1 MGMSVKKTRLLSFI
15 FHMILFSSIIN
26 AACIPAA
33 LTGNVDQN
41 FTCTGNIIA
50 WQYFYG
56 GSDKV
61 ALNSVTGNTVYWL
74 DDANHGSVIDGSD
87 TFIVHDSIFNWV
99 FGFGGD
105 DRFEIYD
112 SNFSNAYAD
121 TNPNWVD
128 QRGNDTIY
136 IENSVSNGWILGGND
151 SDMITIKDS
160 RVSFIAAGYSDIL
173 SDIPGYIDYTPYD
186 GNDTIILDNVDFG
199 EPNYYYT
206 TRPGAVEGGK
216 DDDLIVFKNGGSAYG
231 VTAGHGSDRIVVEDD
246 MLFNACTFTNDRG
259 NPVACGI
266 YGDEPYES
274 EPNATTIAQHG
285 DDEIIINA
293 GDLSGIVV
301 NGGHGSDV
309 VSIAAPVQLLDTNLS
324 GGDDRSI
331 ADGFVDRLVF
341 DGWIGDLNGSQLQN
355 WETIVFDNVSEITF
369 LDDNLTVGYE
379 TGSDPVTDLPYGLV
393 LQHDAS
399 LNVSYD
405 LKIDGNLYN
414 RAVLD
419 LQKDGNLPQ
428 TVLSV
433 ENNYDGDN
441 GRILLDTVLNDAST
455 SVSDVLLVK
464 GNTSGKTILSIHNVN
479 GSGGQTPTG
488 NNEGILIVE
497 VEGASNG
504 EFSLEFDLR
513 VGDYYYELVKGS
525 NGNWYLQSH
534 KILPSKILSIPLEDA
549 INALDSHLTV
559 NSYSAHS
566 GQLPG
571 PGTDTTC
578 SGPFTYELFE
588 DVKHGELTL
597 DPVTGSYTYVP
608 QADYYGADSFSYQL
622 ISDQCSKES
631 NVATVTILV
640 DCTTSQ
646 SSDNGGIFGLIYIL
660 MMLFFSL
667 SIGAYFVHKDE
678 RRNQWQ

>member
-1 MGMSVKKTRLLSFI
+1 MVMYVKKIRLLFFI
-15 FHMILFSSIIN
+15 FHIILFSSILN
-26 AACIPAA
+26 AACSPSG
-33 LTGNVDQN
+33 TGGDDNVVCSGIVN
-41 FTCTGNIIA
+41 G
-50 WQYFYG
+50 WQEFYG
-56 GSDKV
+56 GSDNV
-61 ALNSVTGNTVYWL
+61 ELNNVTGAAVFWL
-74 DDANHGSVIDGSD
+74 DEKNSGNPVTDGND
-87 TFIVHDSIFNWV
+87 IFIAHNSTFNWV

-105 DRFEIYD
+105 ERIEVYD
-112 SNFSNAYAD
+112 SNFSNVYAD

-160 RVSFIAAGYSDIL
+160 RVSFVAAGYSDIL
-173 SDIPGYIDYTPYD
+173 SDLPGFIDYTPYD

-231 VTAGHGSDRIVVEDD
+231 VTGGHGNDRIVIEDD

-259 NPVACGI
+259 NAVACGI

-285 DDEIIINA
+285 DDEIMINA
-293 GDLSGIVV
+293 GDLSAIVI

-309 VSIAAPVQLLDTNLS
+309 VRIAAPVQLSDTNLS

-369 LDDNLTVGYE
+369 LDDNITVGSDP
-379 TGSDPVTDLPYGLV
+379 GSDPVTHLPYGLV
-393 LQHDAS
+393 LQNDAT
-399 LNVSYD
+399 LNVLHD

-419 LQKDGNLPQ
+419 LQRDGNLPQ
-428 TVLSV
+428 TVLTV
-433 ENNYDGDN
+433 ENKYDGDN
-441 GRILLDTVLNDAST
+441 GEILLDTVLNDAAT
-455 SVSDVLLVK
+455 SLSDVLLIK
-464 GNTSGKTILSIHNVN
+464 GDTSGKTILSIHNVN
-479 GSGGQTPTG
+479 GLGGQTPTG
-488 NNEGILIVE
+488 DNEGILIVE
-497 VEGASNG
+497 VRGASNG
-504 EFSLEFDLR
+504 EFSLESDLHA
-513 VGDYYYELVKGS
+513 GDYFYGLVKGS
-525 NGNWYLQSH
+525 TGNWYLQSH
-534 KILPSKILSIPLEDA
+534 KTPPLPPEDA

-566 GQLPG
+566 GLLPG
-571 PGTDTTC
+571 PGADTTC
-578 SGPFTYELFE
+578 PGPFTYELLE
-588 DVKHGELTL
+588 NVKHGEFTL

-608 QADYYGADSFSYQL
+608 QADYYGADSFDYQI
-622 ISDQCSKES
+622 ISDHCSKES

-640 DCTTSQ
+640 DCTSSQ
-646 SSDNGGIFGLIYIL
+646 SSDSGSIFGFMHIL
-660 MMLFFSL
+660 MMLFFTL
-667 SIGAYFVHKDE
+667 GIGSYFISKDE
-678 RRNQWQ
+678 RSSEWQ